1 MKSLGAAILLTVGCA
16 SGRTPFEQPPPGDDQ
31 PDAAEGRDAEIPP
44 VDMAVPPVD
53 MAPPPDQMIQ
63 PPDAAVTPDACVPQQ
78 SERLA
83 NPALD
88 LAPTGTGWVEV
99 PLPNLPGGPFPIV
112 TSDGFAP
119 SSAPLKAWMGGA
131 AGGDASPQAATITDQ
146 LYQDITF
153 PADATG
159 FIVSGQSAV
168 GTTDV
173 TTAVFDTFSL
183 DITETNGTPIENIL
197 VLSNMSPTGAWAPF
211 SKTLSSNLAGR
222 TVRIRATS
230 TNDDIFHTN
239 FFLDTLSFKAT
250 ACP

>member
-1 MKSLGAAILLTVGCA
+1 MKTLGAAILLVGCA
-16 SGRTPFEQPPPGDDQ
+16 SGGTPFSPPPSGDDQ
-31 PDAAEGRDAEIPP
+31 PDAAKQPDGPPIEPP
-44 VDMAVPPVD
+44 VVD
-53 MAPPPDQMIQ
+53 APAPPTDEMIL
-63 PPDAAVTPDACVPQQ
+63 PADAAVTPDACVPQQ
-78 SERLA
+78 QQKLG

-88 LAPTGTGWVEV
+88 LTPNGTGWVEV

-112 TSDGFAP
+112 TTDGFAA

-131 AGGDASPQAATITDQ
+131 AGGDASPAAATISDQ

-153 PADATG
+153 PADATN
-159 FIVSGQSAV
+159 FIVSGMQAV
-168 GTTDV
+168 GTTDDPS
-173 TTAVFDTFSL
+173 TVFDTFSL
-183 DITETNGTPIENIL
+183 DITETNGSPIENVL
-197 VLSNMSPTGAWAPF
+197 VLNNTSPTGVWTAF

-222 TVRIRATS
+222 TVRLRATS